1 METIAEANG
10 VPVQVTVNH
19 ESFGVGAIQERSDNW
34 SCGTYTPLLYREC
47 LLNMESDI
55 LGVWSR
61 FRSMLSG
68 VLVRKV
74 NCVIALVYED
84 NEDEMPCPETW
95 LSSRNIE
102 CVCDLIGADFCVK
115 NFP

>member
-34 SCGTYTPLLYREC
+34 SCGTYATLLYREC

-55 LGVWSR
+55 LGLWSR
-61 FRSMLSG
+61 FRSMLS
-68 VLVRKV
+68 VVFVRKV
-74 NCVIALVYED
+74 RYCVSV
-84 NEDEMPCPETW
+84 
-95 LSSRNIE
+95 
-102 CVCDLIGADFCVK
+102 
-115 NFP
+115 